1 MCIYGGL
8 YGLLWFSLV
17 IYGLYALYSIFVI
30 SLVVSVIFG
39 YMVFLLLPYALYL
52 RLPKATVKVIRDTK
66 CTEPSSNPLANRY
79 NQLITRP
86 IQYKQKHELAPGY
99 TRYRV

>member
-1 MCIYGGL
+1 MCPLYGDPMVIWSVFAGMCIYGGL

-30 SLVVSVIFG
+30 SLVVCVIFG

-52 RLPKATVKVIRDTK
+52 RLPKATVKV
-66 CTEPSSNPLANRY
+66 NRY
-79 NQLITRP
+79 N
-86 IQYKQKHELAPGY
+86 K
-99 TRYRV
+99 